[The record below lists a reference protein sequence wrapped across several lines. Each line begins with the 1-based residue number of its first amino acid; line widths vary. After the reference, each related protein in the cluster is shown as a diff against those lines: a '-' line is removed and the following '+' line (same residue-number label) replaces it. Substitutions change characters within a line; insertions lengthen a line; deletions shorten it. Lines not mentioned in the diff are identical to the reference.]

1 MSIPGTRHICNSM
14 CDGNL
19 HAEMITDSRK
29 DVTEAQITCEL
40 IQSIALGYMA
50 GKRLVSVK
58 QVYEYPRTAMSTHC
72 GGFDSGI
79 HDAVLFSIGSAFR
92 VIIEL

>member
-1 MSIPGTRHICNSM
+1 MTIPSTQHICNSL

-29 DVTEAQITCEL
+29 NVTEAQITREL
-40 IQSIALGYMA
+40 IQSMALGYMA

-58 QVYEYPRTAMSTHC
+58 QVYEYPRTAMSNDR
-72 GGFDSGI
+72 GRFDSGVF
-79 HDAVLFSIGSAFR
+79 DEVVFQVGSAFR